1 MTCAEKVLCFLF
13 LMNLFAFAIF
23 DYFDYYYY
31 YYYHYYYYFFSEC
44 VFCHENV
51 ATDKK
56 YLGLLFFG
64 FFDIFV
70 ECVFCYETFL

>member
-23 DYFDYYYY
+23 DYFD
-31 YYYHYYYYFFSEC
+31 FFYLFIFEC

-64 FFDIFV
+64 FFDIFA